1 MTAQP
6 PLGDL
11 SATSRL
17 PSSLTRLCPS
27 ALQERDAQL
36 RAAAIDVDNEAQS
49 CSAGGAAEPHHPPPV
64 GQVRRLP
71 SGVSFGDDEDGLL
84 ALGQES

>member
-1 MTAQP
+1 
-6 PLGDL
+6 
-11 SATSRL
+11 
-17 PSSLTRLCPS
+17 LCPS

-36 RAAAIDVDNEAQS
+36 RAAAIDVDNDAQS